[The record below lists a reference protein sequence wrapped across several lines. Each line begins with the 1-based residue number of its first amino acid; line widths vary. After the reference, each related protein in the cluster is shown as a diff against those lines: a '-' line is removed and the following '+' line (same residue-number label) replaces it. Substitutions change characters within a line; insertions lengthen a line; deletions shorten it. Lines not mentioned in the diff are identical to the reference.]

1 MREGE
6 RDKVSVDV
14 SLCHFISLFVFA
26 LCVCMPLKLGE
37 VTGLLT
43 WTQEIQ
49 TAVIGT
55 KDKAVN
61 NELMTLVRALVC

>member
-1 MREGE
+1 
-6 RDKVSVDV
+6 
-14 SLCHFISLFVFA
+14 
-26 LCVCMPLKLGE
+26 MPLKLGE